1 MPINLDG
8 NDLIAV
14 LQEQRNNALDNA
26 ASNAATIKALLR
38 QIETLEKQIADTT
51 KSDDATK
58 PDDA

>member
-51 KSDDATK
+51 KSDDATNS
-58 PDDA
+58 DDA